1 MRFRLDEAENRCS
14 CIIGKSE
21 ASSFDLRAKG
31 EVKADLRRALE
42 AKAERRGIMEAETS
56 TREEIVEEA
65 LDGGD
70 YEEGGGGGADQG
82 GGGGAG

>member
-1 MRFRLDEAENRCS
+1 MRFHLDEAETRCS
-14 CIIGKSE
+14 HITGKSE

-31 EVKADLRRALE
+31 EVEAYLKRALE

-70 YEEGGGGGADQG
+70 YEEGGGRGADQG
-82 GGGGAG
+82 GSGGAG